1 MLVRTAR
8 TKVHYDGRCRC
19 SKFMQHDFIMRS
31 KMSVIKSKMG
41 TIKSKIG
48 RKFEQKRKA
57 KWINEK
63 ANLHIIIIA
72 QYVNPPTKQAVCVTL
87 KTFVGVQAKNQ
98 CLRRLVQLSHWDG
111 CI

>member
-1 MLVRTAR
+1 MAEGIGAANL
-8 TKVHYDGRCRC
+8 C

-57 KWINEK
+57 KWVKEK
-63 ANLHIIIIA
+63 QIWSRPN
-72 QYVNPPTKQAVCVTL
+72 
-87 KTFVGVQAKNQ
+87 
-98 CLRRLVQLSHWDG
+98 
-111 CI
+111 